1 MTPTT
6 HFKLH
11 QSNACD
17 MSLTDIILLNPH
29 TTKALRLSSYSSC
42 SGKKRSSETLP
53 GPPADMV
60 PQRPSLESWCAA
72 ECATTPPVVPGL
84 LSPSPVSGRVL
95 HMPRIPFSKDGPCV
109 PSFARV
115 CLCVRVGVPP
125 SMSPHL
131 GLVHIDPGGLL

>member
-1 MTPTT
+1 MPPTPR
-6 HFKLH
+6 FKLC

-17 MSLTDIILLNPH
+17 VSLTDIVLLNPH
-29 TTKALRLSSYSSC
+29 TAKALRLSSYSSC
-42 SGKKRSSETLP
+42 SGRKRSSETLR
-53 GPPADMV
+53 GPPADMA
-60 PQRPSLESWCAA
+60 PQCPSPESWRAA

-95 HMPRIPFSKDGPCV
+95 HMPRIPFSKDGPRV

-125 SMSPHL
+125 SMSPNP